1 MDTQLNQFLWS
12 RGTRN
17 VPNKVR
23 VRITRS
29 KNEDEEAKE
38 KFFSTV
44 QLLSV
49 ESFSGLQ
56 TENKK

>member
-1 MDTQLNQFLWS
+1 
-12 RGTRN
+12 

-29 KNEDEEAKE
+29 KNEDEDAKE
-38 KFFSTV
+38 KFFSTI